1 MALIPEFVSILR
13 YIRDTVYPSVNK
25 TYENA
30 VDLNEEIKT
39 KKNEF
44 DVDYS
49 QFKNDYIDF
58 NYSKIEISNA
68 VISINQSVDSASAS
82 ALLATQ
88 KSNEIKNL
96 TAQSQTLT
104 AGSQAYASFNPA
116 DGKLT
121 IGIPAGL
128 KGDKGDSFIINSS
141 GTTAQRAL
149 YNNQMKGWSF
159 LDLET
164 SIIYFKVSD
173 ASADW
178 SLGVPFGKGDP
189 GPEGDDG
196 VGIISFTFVSTT
208 DTSGLPAKSGATD
221 TYRVTLTNAITFDY
235 NIYNGLDYSQE
246 LLDDKLDKKFS
257 TFTEKEVPS
266 SSDIFVL
273 NELAGDIKY
282 INWSNIEKKLK
293 DYSGNP
299 VGTII
304 SVASSTAPTG
314 YLKANGALISRT
326 AYVDLFESI
335 GTTFGEGDGSTT
347 FALPDLR
354 GEFIRGFD
362 NGRGLDT
369 GRTFGSNQ
377 NDAYLNHS
385 HTANSNSTGAHTHT
399 VRLYNAT
406 NSTNNLTAAGSTYSD
421 AGASTTSTSGAHT
434 HTITVD
440 NSTTGSNETRPKNI
454 ALLYC
459 IKY

>member
-1 MALIPEFVSILR
+1 MALIPEFISILR
-13 YIRDTVYPSVNK
+13 YIRDTLYPSVNK

-68 VISINQSVDSASAS
+68 VISTNQSSQSASAS
-82 ALLATQ
+82 ALLAAQ
-88 KSNEIKNL
+88 KSNEIKNI
-96 TAQSQTLT
+96 TAQGQTLT

-121 IGIPAGL
+121 IGIPSGL

-141 GTTAQRAL
+141 GTTTQRAL
-149 YNNQMKGWSF
+149 YNNQIKGWSF

-178 SLGVPFGKGDP
+178 SLGVPFGKGDQ
-189 GPEGDDG
+189 GPEGEDG
-196 VGIISFTFVSTT
+196 IGIVSLTFVSTT
-208 DTSGLPAKSGATD
+208 DTSGLPAQSGATD
-221 TYRVTLTNAITFDY
+221 TYKITLTNSNAFDY
-235 NIYNGLDYSQE
+235 NIYNGLDYSPE
-246 LLDDKLDKKFS
+246 LLDDKLDKNFS
-257 TFTEKEVPS
+257 TFIEKEVPS
-266 SSDIFVL
+266 SSDIFIV

-282 INWSNIEKKLK
+282 INWSNIEKNLK
-293 DYSGNP
+293 GNSGNP

-326 AYVDLFESI
+326 TYADLFASI
-335 GTTFGEGDGSTT
+335 GTTFGAGNGSTT

-354 GEFIRGFD
+354 GYFPRGWD
-362 NGRGLDT
+362 DGRGVDT
-369 GRTFGSNQ
+369 GRTLGSKQ
-377 NDAYLNHS
+377 TDEIKSHNHTG
-385 HTANSNSTGAHTHT
+385 TAASAGAHTHT
-399 VRLYNAT
+399 V
-406 NSTNNLTAAGSTYSD
+406 NSIISDINGSNSFSGSGGKYTTP
-421 AGASTTSTSGAHT
+421 TTSSSGAHT
-434 HTITVD
+434 HTLTI
-440 NSTTGSNETRPKNI
+440 NNTGGAETRPINI